1 VIRLLIVCRPR
12 FYREG
17 LARFFADVP
26 GISVAATA
34 ARLEEVLLLFR
45 TSEIDVVLLD
55 LIDGEWSSTVRGAR
69 AAAPA
74 RVVVMGLS
82 EVEQEVITC
91 AENGIAGYVTR
102 ESSLEDVVA
111 AIEAASRDELIC
123 TPHLAGSLL
132 RHIGL
137 LAAEQGRGGLDQK
150 LTLRE
155 FEIVRLI
162 ARGLSNKQIA
172 RELHIELPTVKNH
185 VHHILGK
192 LGVHGRN
199 EVAALLRVGALGTGN

>member
-1 VIRLLIVCRPR
+1 MIRLVIVCRPR

-17 LARFFADVP
+17 LARFLTGVE

-34 ARLEEVLLLFR
+34 ARLSDLLLLIR
-45 TSEIDVVLLD
+45 AGEVDVVLLD
-55 LIDGEWSSTVRGAR
+55 VIDGEWSSTVRGAR

-82 EVEQEVITC
+82 ELEQEVIVC
-91 AENGIAGYVTR
+91 AESGIAGYVTR
-102 ESSLEDVVA
+102 DSSLEDIVE

-137 LAAEQGRGGLDQK
+137 LAAEQGRGSLEQT
-150 LTLRE
+150 LTVRE

-192 LGVHGRN
+192 LGVHGRD
-199 EVAALLRVGALGTGN
+199 EAAALLRVGALGAGN

>member
-1 VIRLLIVCRPR
+1 VIQLVIVCRPR

-17 LARFFADVP
+17 LARFLTDVD
-26 GISVAATA
+26 GVFVAATA
-34 ARLEEVLLLFR
+34 ARLNDVLRLIR
-45 TSEIDVVLLD
+45 TRDIDVVLLD
-55 LIDGEWSSTVRGAR
+55 VIDGEWSSTVRGAR

-82 EVEQEVITC
+82 DLEQVVITC
-91 AENGIAGYVTR
+91 AESGIAGYVTR
-102 ESSLEDVVA
+102 DSSLEDIVA
-111 AIEAASRDELIC
+111 AIDAAARDELIC

-137 LAAEQGRGGLDQK
+137 LAAERGRGVEER
-150 LTLRE
+150 LTVRE
-155 FEIVRLI
+155 FEIVGLI

-172 RELHIELPTVKNH
+172 RELHVELPTVKNH

-192 LGVHGRN
+192 LGVHRRD
-199 EVAALLRVGALGTGN
+199 EAAALLRVGALGTGN

>member
-1 VIRLLIVCRPR
+1 VIRLVIVCRPR

-17 LARFFADVP
+17 LARFFAGVED
-26 GISVAATA
+26 ISVEATA
-34 ARLEEVLLLFR
+34 TRLSDVLLLIR
-45 TSEIDVVLLD
+45 AGEIDVVLLD
-55 LIDGEWSSTVRGAR
+55 VIDGEWSSTVRGAR

-82 EVEQEVITC
+82 ELEQEVIVC
-91 AENGIAGYVTR
+91 AESGIAGYVTR
-102 ESSLEDVVA
+102 DSSLDDIVE

-137 LAAEQGRGGLDQK
+137 LAGERGHGSLEQT
-150 LTLRE
+150 LTVRE

-192 LGVHGRN
+192 LGVHRRD
-199 EVAALLRVGALGTGN
+199 EAAVLFRVGALGAGN